1 MQVIGPLSSAGC
13 RSLVDSFAASQR
25 YNASSRPIAN
35 TLLLP
40 QSRRFKTLSSNKP
53 RITKTLSGS
62 LGIRLCCFFCGRM
75 GSSNWGSLLAGASVL
90 KARIRDLFF
99 KMQSSRSFWY
109 ATLDGDSLE
118 PSRCGLEGLVK
129 AKVFSPT
136 IPIIIE

>member
-1 MQVIGPLSSAGC
+1 MQVIGPLSSSGC

-25 YNASSRPIAN
+25 YTASSRPIAN

-53 RITKTLSGS
+53 WITKTLSGS

-75 GSSNWGSLLAGASVL
+75 GSSNSGSLLADASGAVL

-99 KMQSSRSFWY
+99 KMHSSRSFWY

-118 PSRCGLEGLVK
+118 PSRCGLEGPVR
-129 AKVFSPT
+129 AKRA
-136 IPIIIE
+136 